1 METSVLGIAT
11 CFNRREKTLTS
22 LSRLME
28 GNPSIRFDFIITDD
42 GSTDG
47 TAQALENM
55 ENVTVLTG
63 SGSLYYSGGM
73 RLAIDCAKK
82 QAIRKSDFLENYT
95 QLEHSYQCTN
105 QSNYCQNKADFHAY

>member
-1 METSVLGIAT
+1 MKTSVLGIAT

-22 LSRLME
+22 LNRLME

-82 QAIRKSDFLENYT
+82 QAKPMITVFCLMMM
-95 QLEHSYQCTN
+95 
-105 QSNYCQNKADFHAY
+105 